1 MVRVW
6 SPVETR
12 LTGGALDCRSPII
25 IVVVN
30 VVKMVKMVMMTM
42 GTMNIIKMVMKMVK
56 ITFPTLPLP
65 PTSPWPGEPYLSKL
79 SSDGFSNSDN
89 QEMTKRMLMNG
100 S

>member
-12 LTGGALDCRSPII
+12 LTGGVLDCRSPKI

-65 PTSPWPGEPYLSKL
+65 PTSPCPGEPYLSKL
-79 SSDGFSNSDN
+79 SSDAFPN
-89 QEMTKRMLMNG
+89 RMIIDQFQTG
-100 S
+100 

>member
-1 MVRVW
+1 MCSQGSQLVRVW

-12 LTGGALDCRSPII
+12 LTGGALDCRSPKI

-30 VVKMVKMVMMTM
+30 VV
-42 GTMNIIKMVMKMVK
+42 KMVMKMVK